1 MGVFDT
7 YGNRQMK
14 IGDPRQRQFKVG
26 DSVKESAVDDGVY
39 LDTSESDSKAIV
51 VKDGIFLG
59 EFDVYGYWG
68 EPYTWEAS

>member
-14 IGDPRQRQFKVG
+14 MGDPWCRQFNVG

-39 LDTSESDSKAIV
+39 LDTSETGNTAIV
-51 VKDGIFLG
+51 IKDGIYIGDLK
-59 EFDVYGYWG
+59 VYDYWG
-68 EPYTWEAS
+68 DEYTWKEF